1 MALISW
7 KDVYATGIVAL
18 DNEHRELV
26 EQINQLGEAIRDR
39 SGGEVLQDVLAVL
52 DQYTGHHFSHEER
65 LMQEYGFPGLDEHRQ
80 IHQQL
85 RAKVKEIKQDSD
97 TAPEL
102 VAQELYKLLRRW
114 LLEHIVEIDK
124 KYGPYLESR
133 GGRFIS

>member
-1 MALISW
+1 MALIGW

-26 EQINQLGEAIRDR
+26 EQINRLGEAIRDR
-39 SGGEVLQDVLAVL
+39 CGEDVLQDVLAVL

-65 LMQEYGFPGLDEHRQ
+65 LMQEYGFPGLEEHRQ

-85 RAKVKEIKQDSD
+85 RVRVAEIKQNSE
-97 TAPEL
+97 TAPER

-114 LLEHIVEIDK
+114 LLEHIVEVDK

-133 GGRFIS
+133 AGRFVS